1 MGKVFEAIGRHLE
14 NSRCSLLSIASGLD
28 CRSERGAGEGEWNT
42 VGKVF
47 KAIGRQLEDSW
58 KLIGT

>member
-1 MGKVFEAIGRHLE
+1 
-14 NSRCSLLSIASGLD
+14 LSVASGLD
-28 CRSERGAGEGEWNT
+28 CRSERGAGEGEWKT

-58 KLIGT
+58 KPIGT